1 MLASKELVEKRLA
14 LCAVCPHRR
23 ENIPGFEKKF
33 RAKHEKKKL
42 TVMDTDS
49 AWNIEKNKCN
59 LCGCYMPVKVKIQD
73 VSCPAKKW

>member
-1 MLASKELVEKRLA
+1 MLASKELAEKRLA

-23 ENIPGFEKKF
+23 ENIPSFEKKF